1 MDSGQAKKGVVAT
14 GIGNAIEWFDFGLYA
29 QLAVII
35 RANVFGNLPQEMQ
48 IVSTFAVFAFA
59 FIVRP
64 IGSIFFSHLG
74 DKYGRK
80 IVLSTT
86 ILLMAASTL
95 KIGRASCRERVGIWA
110 PILLLVVR
118 MIQSFS

>member
-1 MDSGQAKKGVVAT
+1 MKFKKENVNKVDSDQTKKSIVAT

-29 QLAVII
+29 QLAVILS
-35 RANVFGNLPQEMQ
+35 ANFFGNLPAQLQ
-48 IVSTFAVFAFA
+48 IISTFAVFAFA

-64 IGSIFFSHLG
+64 IGDFFSHLG

-95 KIGRASCRERVGIWA
+95 LLGSCQHRNK
-110 PILLLVVR
+110 
-118 MIQSFS
+118 